1 MREFSVSRTRV
12 GRGRPNMPR
21 KKPTPTPAGSRHF
34 PAYCEL
40 KVGGGSKRA
49 LLQALDRDGC
59 YIGNCARDMIARTS
73 FASTE
78 SPRTLR
84 LARVQLH
91 TLGITEWGA
100 WSDVLKVAATAGA
113 AKRPAAS
120 AARLRLRLA

>member
-59 YIGNCARDMIARTS
+59 YVGNCAREMIARAS
-73 FASTE
+73 FAAAE
-78 SPRTLR
+78 GPRTIN
-84 LARVQLH
+84 LARAQLR
-91 TLGITEWGA
+91 TLGITEWVA
-100 WSDVLKVAATAGA
+100 WSDVLKAAAKAGA
-113 AKRPAAS
+113 QKLPAE
-120 AARLRLRLA
+120 AA